1 MRYTGQTF
9 SYLKKNLWLP
19 ILAMTVPAVIA
30 CFLSTPYW
38 EITFVTAFDYDP
50 YIPLGATF
58 RIIFGDSWT
67 YVWPVVVIAV
77 FQIIGAALVMSA
89 IDVHFRTGKFSL
101 KQPLRQINNTIFPV
115 AAGVTVMS
123 VISIVWRFV
132 LFGLTSLI
140 QVIFGA
146 AGASGG
152 AALAVISVTAVL
164 LFVVHVMILTPI
176 MYWAPIMFIYGYR
189 FRDAAATSFKLVSGK
204 KIFFGLLVPMLA
216 LAAMQLIVGF
226 LGVHIAA
233 LRVTGFIASLV
244 TNVYTTVYIMVSF
257 YGISGL
263 ERRDLKPYAAFPLP
277 DTRKP
282 TEKPAPAAP
291 ADPAAAESSER
302 EAENIDK
309 KEVKPSAKKSRKPE
323 KVGSETPEK
332 KTAKPNA
339 KKTQKPVNTSAKRHR
354 KKQSEKPPVKQ
365 SAETR
370 AEPKQESEPAAKEEG
385 RDVV

>member
-1 MRYTGQTF
+1 VKYTGQTF
-9 SYLKKNLWLP
+9 SYLKKNLLLP

-50 YIPLGATF
+50 YIPMGATF

-77 FQIIGAALVMSA
+77 FQVIGAALVMSA

-101 KQPLRQINNTIFPV
+101 KQPFRQINNTIFPV
-115 AAGVTVMS
+115 AASVTVMS

-146 AGASGG
+146 AGAAGG

-164 LFVVHVMILTPI
+164 LFVVHVMILTPV

-189 FRDAAATSFKLVSGK
+189 FRDAAATSFKLVFGK

-233 LRVTGFIASLV
+233 LRVTGFIAALV

-257 YGISGL
+257 YGISGI

-282 TEKPAPAAP
+282 TEKPASAAP
-291 ADPAAAESSER
+291 ADPATTGSAER
-302 EAENIDK
+302 EADNNK
-309 KEVKPSAKKSRKPE
+309 KGTKPGVKKSRKPE
-323 KVGSETPEK
+323 SAGAETPEK
-332 KTAKPNA
+332 KPSKPNA
-339 KKTQKPVNTSAKRHR
+339 EKTQKPVNAGAKKPR
-354 KKQSEKPPVKQ
+354 KKQQEKSPVKP

-370 AEPKQESEPAAKEEG
+370 TEPKPESEAAAKEEG